1 MTTPRN
7 HAVIDSYDP
16 VLLGM
21 DLTDIQ
27 NLETLR
33 AQVTLLLEGYSPV
46 VRKALVYHLAVTYG
60 YNINYQVR

>member
-7 HAVIDSYDP
+7 HTDKEYYDP

-21 DLTDIQ
+21 DLTDIL

-33 AQVTLLLEGYSPV
+33 AQVTLLFEAYDPI
-46 VRKALVYHLAVTYG
+46 VRKAMVYNLAVTYG
-60 YNINYQVR
+60 YKLTYQAR